1 MDEQSELNMDEQRKK
16 AFEFAQEVAKQLI
29 TLATAVIA
37 ITLTYSK
44 DFATHATGNTR
55 HLVTFS
61 WYFLLISVLFGLWT
75 LMALTGNL
83 ETAAANNTAPSIRTP
98 NVTIPAC
105 LQILCFLIGMLLVIL
120 FGVFA
125 A

>member
-1 MDEQSELNMDEQRKK
+1 MDEQRKK
-16 AFEFAQEVAKQLI
+16 AFEFAQDVAKQLI

-37 ITLTYSK
+37 ITLTYGK
-44 DFATHATGNTR
+44 DFAQHATGGTR
-55 HLVTFS
+55 HLVAFS
-61 WYFLLISVLFGLWT
+61 WYFFLVSILFGLVT

-83 ETAAANNTAPSIRTP
+83 ESAASNNTPPSIRTR
-98 NVTIPAC
+98 NVTGPAAV
-105 LQILCFLIGMLLVIL
+105 QIFCFLSGMLLAIL

>member
-1 MDEQSELNMDEQRKK
+1 MDEQRKK

-44 DFATHATGNTR
+44 DFASHASGNIR
-55 HLVTFS
+55 HLVVFS
-61 WYFLLISVLFGLWT
+61 WYFFLISILFGLWT

-83 ETAAANNTAPSIRTP
+83 ETAAENNTPPSIRTA
-98 NVTIPAC
+98 NVTMPAII
-105 LQILCFLIGMLLVIL
+105 QILCFLIGMLLAIL